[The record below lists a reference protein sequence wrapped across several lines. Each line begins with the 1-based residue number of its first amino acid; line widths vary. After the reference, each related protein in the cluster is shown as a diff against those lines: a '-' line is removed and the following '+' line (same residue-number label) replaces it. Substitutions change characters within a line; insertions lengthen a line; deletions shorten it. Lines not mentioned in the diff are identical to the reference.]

1 MTNNIVVKGCIVMN
15 FGMQGYFEELKPYVM
30 LKILYSIKCGLKGL
44 LYILLN
50 GSFW

>member
-15 FGMQGYFEELKPYVM
+15 FGMQGYFEESKLYVM
-30 LKILYSIKCGLKGL
+30 PKTLYFRKCGLNGI

-50 GSFW
+50 S